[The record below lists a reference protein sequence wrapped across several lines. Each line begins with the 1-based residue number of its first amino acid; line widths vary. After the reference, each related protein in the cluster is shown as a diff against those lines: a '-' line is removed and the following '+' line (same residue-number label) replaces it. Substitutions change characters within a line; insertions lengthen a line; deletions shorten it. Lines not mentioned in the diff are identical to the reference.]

1 MTAKRLPLWAAL
13 SAALL
18 YGLTLCWG
26 TTVNSLPLAAR
37 VAGWDWRPTLDQ
49 PLTWLV
55 TLPLHL
61 LPASWLPAGL
71 NLFFVLGAALTVG
84 LLARSVQLLPWDCPP
99 PEDKPW
105 LASLPVL
112 LASGVCALQF
122 NFWQEATAATGAML
136 NQLLLA
142 AVSWGLL
149 EYRAGSKLRWLQAS
163 AVLWGAGMAQSWL
176 LLVNL
181 PMFII
186 ALIWLRRRRF
196 FKGDFPLRMA
206 ALGLAGFS
214 LYALLPLVNGLNPHS
229 PLTFGTAW
237 LATLKASKAT
247 LWALYF
253 NFWGRH
259 RAMTLV
265 VILFYLAALLP
276 MVVRLKDRGLKNIAP
291 VERLQ
296 QRIYRCVRGGLLL
309 MLLWLA
315 FNPVIGPP
323 SILAR
328 QFGVALP
335 LLSFVYLNAL
345 GIGFLAGSLLFVLQ
359 VKPEPGRL
367 NRLEQKRAS
376 WQRRAARV
384 LMSGVIVVILF
395 ALALRN
401 APAIMAA
408 NRQPLEK
415 FGALASRTLPAEGGI
430 LLGDNVAQL
439 AAVQAALA
447 RAPKAGRWQVVD
459 LPALAAPDYRAV
471 LERQQPLGWL
481 TESNRHDLNVV
492 EEFRLLGQLA
502 QTHRLFFLQPGPG
515 QLLFEQFAPQPAGLV
530 AELKLPAPGL
540 AVEPPLPALA
550 LAAGEKFWAA
560 AWSQQIEPLV
570 PPMSQSRSPLE
581 YVSQAASR
589 GLMLEPVSMPERE
602 ALAGWYSCALDA
614 WGVALQRAGKLSAA
628 QRRFEQ
634 ALALVA
640 TNWSADINLQANTNL
655 QAGHKLAMDGLE
667 IFRAQFQSF
676 PALAQALKAGGPVD
690 EPVVCFELGRSYE
703 ALNWPRQARQQL
715 ERARILAPG
724 ILLPEFALAEFY
736 SRCRLD
742 DQVFALVKQL
752 RPQLAALPANQMEVA
767 AIKLDL
773 LEAKAWMS
781 QTNRVHAGKILQ
793 SILNRHPGDRAAADQ
808 VWGAYL
814 NFGDFTNAL
823 ALLTQQLAGDPDNP
837 TLLNNQAGL
846 LLLLGKTGQAVTV
859 FQHSLAITNLPAMR
873 LNLAAAYL
881 QNQDLP
887 AAEAEYH
894 RLEAQ
899 PADVYLVHA
908 GLADIAAQRH
918 DTNLAIHHL
927 EICLTNAPP
936 GSARWQEVRARL
948 DALQV
953 PAHAE

>member
-1 MTAKRLPLWAAL
+1 MIAKRLPLWMAL
-13 SAALL
+13 SAVLL

-37 VAGWDWRPTLDQ
+37 LAGWDWRPKLDQ

-61 LPASWLPAGL
+61 LPASWVPAGL
-71 NLFFVLGAALTVG
+71 NLVFALGAALTVG
-84 LLARSVQLLPWDCPP
+84 LLARSVQLLPWDCLP
-99 PEDKPW
+99 PETKPW
-105 LASLPVL
+105 LARLPVL
-112 LASGVCALQF
+112 LAVGVCALQF

-136 NQLLLA
+136 DQLLLA
-142 AVSWGLL
+142 AVIWCLL
-149 EYRAGSKLRWLQAS
+149 EYRAEKRLRWLHAA
-163 AVLWGAGMAQSWL
+163 AVIWGAGMAQTWL
-176 LLVNL
+176 LVVNL

-196 FKGDFPLRMA
+196 FNVNFLLRMA
-206 ALGLAGFS
+206 AL
-214 LYALLPLVNGLNPHS
+214 GLNPHS
-229 PLTFGTAW
+229 PLTLGAAW
-237 LATLKASKAT
+237 LTTLKTTKAT
-247 LWALYF
+247 SWALYV
-253 NFWGRH
+253 NFWLGH
-259 RAMTLV
+259 RVLTLV

-276 MVVRLKDRGLKNIAP
+276 MVVRLKDHGLKNIAP

-296 QRIYRCVRGGLLL
+296 QRVYRCVRGGLLL
-309 MLLWLA
+309 VLGWLA
-315 FNPVIGPP
+315 FNPVIGPQ
-323 SILAR
+323 SLLAR

-335 LLSFVYLNAL
+335 LLSLVYLNAL

-367 NRLEQKRAS
+367 NRLEQKRAA

-384 LMSGVIVVILF
+384 LMSGVTVIGLF

-415 FGALASRTLPAEGGI
+415 FGALAIRTLPTEGGI

-459 LPALAAPDYRAV
+459 LPALATPDYRAV

-481 TESNRHDLNVV
+481 TASNRHDLNGV

-502 QTHRLFFLQPGPG
+502 QAHRLFFLQPGLG
-515 QLLFEQFAPQPAGLV
+515 QLLFEQFDPQPAGLV
-530 AELKLPAPGL
+530 AELKSPVSGL
-540 AVEPPLPALA
+540 AIEPPLPAAA
-550 LAAGEKFWAA
+550 LAAGETFWTE
-560 AWSQQIEPLV
+560 AWSQPIEPLARPV
-570 PPMSQSRSPLE
+570 NQRRSAWEL
-581 YVSQAASR
+581 VSQAASR
-589 GLMLEPVSMPERE
+589 ELMLEPVPVPENA

-614 WGVALQRAGKLSAA
+614 WGVALQRAGKWSAA
-628 QRRFEQ
+628 QARFEQ

-655 QAGHKLAMDGLE
+655 LAGRKLALDGLE
-667 IFRAQFQSF
+667 IFRAQFQNF
-676 PALAQALKAGGPVD
+676 PALAQVLTADGPVD

-752 RPQLAALPANQMEVA
+752 RPRLAALPASQMEAA

-773 LEAKAWMS
+773 LESKAWMS
-781 QTNRVHAGKILQ
+781 QTNPVHAGKILQ
-793 SILNRHPGDRAAADQ
+793 SILNRHPDDRAAADL

-846 LLLLGKTGQAVTV
+846 LLLLGKTDQALTV
-859 FQHSLAITNLPAMR
+859 FQHALAITNLPATR

-881 QNQDLP
+881 KNQNLP
-887 AAEAEYH
+887 AAEVEYH

-899 PADVYLVHA
+899 PADMYLVHA

-927 EICLTNAPP
+927 ELCLTNAPP
-936 GSARWQEVRARL
+936 GSARWQELRARL
-948 DALQV
+948 DALQAS
-953 PAHAE
+953 AHSK